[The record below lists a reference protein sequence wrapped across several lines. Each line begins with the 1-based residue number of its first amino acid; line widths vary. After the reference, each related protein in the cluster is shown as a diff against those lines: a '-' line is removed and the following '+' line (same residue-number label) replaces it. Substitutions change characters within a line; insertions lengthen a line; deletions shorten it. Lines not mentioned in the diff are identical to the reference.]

1 MKEFF
6 AKHGIWILL
15 VAVIVT
21 VTMAAL
27 SAFGTGVATPIQN
40 ALGVVTA
47 PFRSGISAV
56 TTSHVMRTLLSMS

>member
-27 SAFGTGVATPIQN
+27 SAFGTGVATPVSYTHLCP
-40 ALGVVTA
+40 ALHYLCRAFLHKG
-47 PFRSGISAV
+47 
-56 TTSHVMRTLLSMS
+56 L